1 MPSFTSLWF
10 LLFSSYLF
18 SNFLFHS
25 IFTYSNASTLF
36 SHQQEADALL
46 QTGWWVNHNISLR
59 CEWNDII
66 CDDSGSITRIYVS
79 RPLPK
84 GSTLQNLN
92 FSSLPNLKGLYLIN
106 SSLQGGIP
114 PEISQLSKLTSLFL
128 GSNDL
133 SGELPLELG
142 NLTNLLRLVLSNN
155 MFTGTIPSTIGRLTN
170 LEYLDLSYNQIGG
183 FIPSEIGNMKSL
195 EMLILYNN
203 VLIGLISSTIGNIS
217 NLSYLMMNRNKL
229 NGPLPSTFWYLTT
242 LTWLD
247 LSYNYLN
254 DSISPQIQNLK
265 GLVILELQHNAFTS
279 PILFSLVHLTN
290 LPFIDLS
297 SNRFNGSLP
306 LHIGHLE
313 NLNILN
319 VSYNMLSG
327 PIPTTFVDLLHS
339 NPSNPDDYPFSRSY
353 GITLEIDF
361 SHNFID
367 GELPHLSLDHI
378 RPTSIDFSYNNF
390 MGKISDSFLF
400 FRNIN
405 LSYNKL
411 EGKVSDQILHRFD
424 VSVVLGNQKLC
435 GSIPPLHP
443 CDSKNHGNFKML
455 MILLPSIL
463 LLVLCFSCFALVH
476 SRSKKRVTHETKSN
490 KHGNV
495 FCIWDYDGKI
505 AYDDIIEA
513 TEDFDIKY
521 CIGTGGYGS
530 VYRARLPNGKVVALK
545 KLHTREAQ
553 ETTLFKSFQNEVDM
567 LKEIRHKNIIKLH
580 GYCLHKRCMFLIYE
594 YMERGSLFWVLS
606 NDKEAVELDWK
617 KRLNVIRRVSH
628 ALSYIHHD
636 WITPIIHR
644 DVTTSNILLDSNLEP
659 FLSDF
664 GISRLLD
671 LESSYHTTVGGTCG
685 YIAPEKCDVYSFGVV
700 ALEVIMGKHPVELLN
715 SLWSKSTPHIFI
727 NDLLD
732 SRLKSPLHQIGV
744 AQSILLT
751 LTLAFA
757 CLHPNPK
764 ARPTM
769 QHLTREFNI
778 QRPYQ
783 VELAFNEITIEQLL
797 RQEIYHVHK
806 I

>member
-1 MPSFTSLWF
+1 M
-10 LLFSSYLF
+10 
-18 SNFLFHS
+18 
-25 IFTYSNASTLF
+25 
-36 SHQQEADALL
+36 
-46 QTGWWVNHNISLR
+46 
-59 CEWNDII
+59 
-66 CDDSGSITRIYVS
+66 
-79 RPLPK
+79 K
-84 GSTLQNLN
+84 NLM
-92 FSSLPNLKGLYLIN
+92 
-106 SSLQGGIP
+106 
-114 PEISQLSKLTSLFL
+114 E
-128 GSNDL
+128 
-133 SGELPLELG
+133 LELD
-142 NLTNLLRLVLSNN
+142 NN
-155 MFTGTIPSTIGRLTN
+155 MIIGLIPSTIGN
-170 LEYLDLSYNQIGG
+170 L
-183 FIPSEIGNMKSL
+183 
-195 EMLILYNN
+195 
-203 VLIGLISSTIGNIS
+203 S
-217 NLSYLMMNRNKL
+217 NLSSLTMHRNKL
-229 NGPLPSTFWYLTT
+229 NGP
-242 LTWLD
+242 
-247 LSYNYLN
+247 
-254 DSISPQIQNLK
+254 
-265 GLVILELQHNAFTS
+265 
-279 PILFSLVHLTN
+279 ILFSFVHLTN
-290 LPFIDLS
+290 LSFIDLS

-306 LHIGHLE
+306 LQIGHLE

-339 NPSNPDDYPFSRSY
+339 NPSSEYGLIRNY

-424 VSVVLGNQKLC
+424 VSIVLGNQKLC

-443 CDSKNHGNFKML
+443 CDSQHHGNFKML
-455 MILLPSIL
+455 TILFPSIL
-463 LLVLCFSCFALVH
+463 LFVLCFSCFALVH

-580 GYCLHKRCMFLIYE
+580 GYCLHKRCMFLVYE

-644 DVTTSNILLDSNLEP
+644 DVTTSNILLDSNLEA
-659 FLSDF
+659 F
-664 GISRLLD
+664 
-671 LESSYHTTVGGTCG
+671 
-685 YIAPEKCDVYSFGVV
+685 
-700 ALEVIMGKHPVELLN
+700 
-715 SLWSKSTPHIFI
+715 FI
-727 NDLLD
+727 
-732 SRLKSPLHQIGV
+732 
-744 AQSILLT
+744 
-751 LTLAFA
+751 
-757 CLHPNPK
+757 
-764 ARPTM
+764 
-769 QHLTREFNI
+769 
-778 QRPYQ
+778 
-783 VELAFNEITIEQLL
+783 
-797 RQEIYHVHK
+797 
-806 I
+806 